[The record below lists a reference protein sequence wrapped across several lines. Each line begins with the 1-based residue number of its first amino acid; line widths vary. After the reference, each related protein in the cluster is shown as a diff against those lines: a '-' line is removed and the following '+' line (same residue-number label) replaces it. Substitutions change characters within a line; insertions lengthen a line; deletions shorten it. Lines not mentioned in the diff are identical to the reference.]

1 MNLTLLIVVILTAI
15 ALVGIALGVA
25 RIVSPRSY
33 NRQKGDAVQGGV
45 LPVRDPVPDV
55 RCRSGISI
63 SLGRHRTGRRYR
75 RIDQHFVFHG
85 YPDPRISLC
94 LEKRGTG
101 MEVKKGKSKRLKAK
115 SWRGRE
121 GESQNKK

>member
-33 NRQKGDAVQGGV
+33 NRQKGEAYERYQPVAVVDAVKAGYLFV
-45 LPVRDPVPDV
+45 CCPVPDV
-55 RCRSGISI
+55 RCRSGIFI

-85 YPDPRISLC
+85 YLILGLAYAWRKGA
-94 LEKRGTG
+94 LEWK
-101 MEVKKGKSKRLKAK
+101 
-115 SWRGRE
+115 
-121 GESQNKK
+121 

>member
-25 RIVSPRSY
+25 RIVS
-33 NRQKGDAVQGGV
+33 
-45 LPVRDPVPDV
+45 PDV

-115 SWRGRE
+115 GWR
-121 GESQNKK
+121 

>member
-33 NRQKGDAVQGGV
+33 NRRYSNPWPFVDAVQSRLLFV
-45 LPVRDPVPDV
+45 CDPVPDV

-115 SWRGRE
+115 GWR
-121 GESQNKK
+121 

>member
-25 RIVSPRSY
+25 RRLLFVC
-33 NRQKGDAVQGGV
+33 
-45 LPVRDPVPDV
+45 DPVPDV

>member
-33 NRQKGDAVQGGV
+33 NRQKGEAYECGIPTRGRSWMQFKAGYY
-45 LPVRDPVPDV
+45 LFV

-115 SWRGRE
+115 GWR
-121 GESQNKK
+121 

>member
-33 NRQKGDAVQGGV
+33 NRQKGEAYECGIPTRGRSWMQFKAGYYFVC
-45 LPVRDPVPDV
+45 DPVPEV
-55 RCRSGISI
+55 RCRSGIFI

-85 YPDPRISLC
+85 YPDPRLSLC

-101 MEVKKGKSKRLKAK
+101 MEVKKGKK
-115 SWRGRE
+115 
-121 GESQNKK
+121 